1 MKRATGTCLAVLAAL
16 VIAAPAWGAE
26 PAVVGWR
33 ERVVITASLP
43 GLTAADRVV
52 RQKLD
57 ETIVSFTF
65 NEQPLEEAMDF
76 LAALAHVNIVI
87 DHRKVEAG
95 KTLTLKLSDVSL
107 LTALKLAVEQVSL
120 KWTVRDGVVII
131 SDEDG
136 IKTDPVTVVYD
147 VSDMLAV
154 PPNFDGPTIELGA
167 IGTSVAANRE
177 SKTTSGSDWTGGI
190 VEEPK
195 EKKDTEK
202 TREELL
208 QEIVELVKQMIESG
222 TWDTE

>member
-16 VIAAPAWGAE
+16 VIVAPAWGDG

-33 ERVVITASLP
+33 DRVVITASLP
-43 GLTAADRVV
+43 GMTAADRVV

-57 ETIVSFTF
+57 ETVVSFTF

-76 LAALAHVNIVI
+76 LAALGHFNIVI

-95 KTLTLKLSDVSL
+95 KTLTLKLTDVSL
-107 LTALKLAVEQVSL
+107 LTALKLAVEQASL

-131 SDEDG
+131 SDQDG
-136 IKTDPVTVVYD
+136 IKSEPVTVVYD

-154 PPNFDGPTIELGA
+154 PPDFEGPTIELGA
-167 IGTSVAANRE
+167 IGSSIAANKN
-177 SKTTSGSDWTGGI
+177 SKTTEPWPKTI
-190 VEEPK
+190 EEPK
-195 EKKDTEK
+195 EKKESEK

-208 QEIVELVKQMIESG
+208 QEIVALVKQMIESG
-222 TWDTE
+222 TWDTESTP

>member
-16 VIAAPAWGAE
+16 VIAAPAWGDG

-65 NEQPLEEAMDF
+65 NEQPFEEAMDF
-76 LAALAHVNIVI
+76 LAALGKVNIVI

-95 KTLTLKLSDVSL
+95 KTLTLKLS
-107 LTALKLAVEQVSL
+107 VEQAAL
-120 KWTVRDGVVII
+120 KWTVRDGVVVI
-131 SDEDG
+131 SDEEG
-136 IKTDPVTVVYD
+136 IKSEPVTVVYD

-154 PPNFDGPTIELGA
+154 PPNFEGPTIELGA

-177 SKTTSGSDWTGGI
+177 SKTTEPGWPGI
-190 VEEPK
+190 ADEPK

-208 QEIVELVKQMIESG
+208 QEIVQLVKDLIESG
-222 TWDTE
+222 TWETE